1 MVMTLPIAVDFRRF
15 HSHDV
20 AAWLS
25 DGRGRAGAQ
34 QLGAG
39 RSLTIRVVDGGGA
52 CTYRSD
58 GHDLTIDI
66 DGPDGEVVAEM
77 DQSAFS
83 DFANEMWSVFG
94 LLYSNRVHIVRG
106 TFDPFAAWEPAL
118 QALWFDRPIYSQ
130 ATVDSLVDR
139 RGQPLDLKQSFT
151 LADDHDDMAHFLR
164 TTGYLVVRGVF
175 AAGEIDE
182 LNSLVAAEKATA
194 RSGDNRSWWATG
206 ADGREVCC
214 RLTYLGLRDERFA
227 RLADD
232 PRLRGLMALTEIDMM
247 PCTDRLDGMS
257 VVIKN
262 PEIVS
267 GLSDLPWHRDCGI
280 GGHFV
285 LCPGLNIGVQ
295 LDPANADNGQLWFLA
310 GSHRHATQ
318 ALTMDDIAGLPA
330 VAVDAQ
336 PGDVTV
342 HFGHV
347 LHAAPPPRSATAGR
361 KALYV
366 GWHIAEAFDLI
377 GPEQGYNDVLFMAA
391 DGRVLSVEE
400 IS

>member
-15 HSHDV
+15 HSLDV
-20 AAWLS
+20 AAWLA
-25 DGRGRAGAQ
+25 DGRGRAGAA
-34 QLGAG
+34 QLGVG
-39 RSLTIRVVDGGGA
+39 RSLTIRLVDGDSA

-58 GHDLTIDI
+58 GRDLSIEMDSA
-66 DGPDGEVVAEM
+66 DGGVVAEM

-83 DFANEMWSVFG
+83 DFVNEMWSVFG
-94 LLYSNRVHIVRG
+94 LLYSNRVRIVRG
-106 TFDPFAAWEPAL
+106 TFEQFAAWEPAL
-118 QALWFDRPIYSQ
+118 QALWFDRPIYTQ
-130 ATVDSLVDR
+130 ATVDTLVDR
-139 RGQPLDLKQSFT
+139 AGRPLDLARSFT
-151 LADDHDDMAHFLR
+151 VAEDRDDMAHFLR
-164 TTGYLVVRGVF
+164 TTGYLVVRAVF
-175 AAGEIDE
+175 ATSEIDE
-182 LNSLVAAEKATA
+182 LNTLIATEKATA

-214 RLTYLGLRDERFA
+214 RLTYMGLRDRRFA
-227 RLADD
+227 QLAGD
-232 PRLRGLMALTEIDMM
+232 PRLHDLMSLAGVDML

-285 LCPGLNIGVQ
+285 LCPGLNIGIQ
-295 LDPANADNGQLWFLA
+295 LDEANADNGQLWFLA
-310 GSHRHATQ
+310 GSHRHASQ
-318 ALTMDDIAGLPA
+318 ALTMDGIAGWPA
-330 VAVDAQ
+330 VAVDTQ

-347 LHAAPPPRSATAGR
+347 LHAAPPPRSPTAGR

-366 GWHIAEAFDLI
+366 GWHIPEAFDLI
-377 GPEQGYNDVLFMAA
+377 GPEQGYNDVLFMQA